1 MSEQRR
7 NDQVVTVRSL
17 IKRLLVYGI
26 ERNQEREG
34 SASSSQNIGEEEF
47 FEKEI
52 EAAIHMA
59 ECIYDLD
66 WPDDM
71 SERLESVEFLCTEPG
86 RRAPEV
92 QDFLETIDLGT
103 KEDPRPIQISGLL
116 EAEDQAKIV
125 SIMYEFKDCFA

>member
-1 MSEQRR
+1 
-7 NDQVVTVRSL
+7 
-17 IKRLLVYGI
+17 
-26 ERNQEREG
+26 
-34 SASSSQNIGEEEF
+34 
-47 FEKEI
+47 
-52 EAAIHMA
+52 MA

-125 SIMYEFKDCFA
+125 SIININEAMPKDEYPMPMVDLSIDAVAKRKFYIS